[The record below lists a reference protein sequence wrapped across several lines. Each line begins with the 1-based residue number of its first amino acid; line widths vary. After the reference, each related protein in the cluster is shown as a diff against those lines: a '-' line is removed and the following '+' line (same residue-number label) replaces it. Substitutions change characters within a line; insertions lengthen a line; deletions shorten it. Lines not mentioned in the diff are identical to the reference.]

1 MVGVMADVIVTV
13 NVLVEVEV
21 GTCFGFPSPRKVL
34 HDTSVGRV
42 ADVVFQWG
50 QLDEMVSEGPLV
62 VEVVFVVN
70 AVLEDQLSQ
79 SDVEEVVEVGFS
91 SQGQT

>member
-1 MVGVMADVIVTV
+1 
-13 NVLVEVEV
+13 
-21 GTCFGFPSPRKVL
+21 
-34 HDTSVGRV
+34 
-42 ADVVFQWG
+42 
-50 QLDEMVSEGPLV
+50 LV

-79 SDVEEVVEVGFS
+79 SDVEEVVEVGVS